1 MPINGYMSAAEVL
14 IGCPPPKNG
23 LAPWGMKAPQ
33 PTPPTIVP
41 YKAQTT
47 PAPPPSIS
55 IKPAEPPVQSSEL
68 VATAAGALLGLQNEQ
83 SRMSHK
89 QVEQHRRLK
98 AKQFFDEL
106 RCLVPAARDPK
117 NDRNKVLHMAIEYLK
132 ALKSGQ
138 SAWQL
143 SQLRL
148 QEQSRRE
155 DASCDMI
162 FEMEPEN
169 DKIKP
174 AEGEDKSKNLD
185 LTETEKRLSHNE
197 VEQRRRFQAKILY
210 DELRSLIPNSNKYD
224 KNTVLFYTIQTIKQL
239 SGVSEESLAK
249 MVQDLG
255 NSETE
260 IDEEQKLSGIAHDLH
275 SDKSLPVSESPT
287 DIASFAETLW
297 GSGQR
302 RGHKRSNAVIK
313 EEPESDGNGEDLEKG
328 SELSAGE
335 QASTEKKRIRRLS
348 EDSSA
353 SLKGSQPTS
362 RVASSSGKG
371 ESDDDGDCMNA
382 LSLLSECALQV
393 HGSAPSTP
401 VQRPRESSWG
411 ETSLLKALPTMRLS
425 VSEGRGQH
433 AR

>member
-1 MPINGYMSAAEVL
+1 MSAAEVL

-23 LAPWGMKAPQ
+23 LAPWGLKTAQPNTPPIVPPKTQ
-33 PTPPTIVP
+33 AVPTPIRT
-41 YKAQTT
+41 
-47 PAPPPSIS
+47 PSIN
-55 IKPAEPPVQSSEL
+55 IKPADPPVQSSEL
-68 VATAAGALLGLQNEQ
+68 VASAAGALLGLQNDQ

-117 NDRNKVLHMAIEYLK
+117 NDRNKVLQLAIEYLK

-138 SAWQL
+138 GDWHS
-143 SQLRL
+143 SQFRANEHAARDDGNGEL
-148 QEQSRRE
+148 
-155 DASCDMI
+155 M
-162 FEMEPEN
+162 FEMDPEN
-169 DKIKP
+169 DKVKP
-174 AEGEDKSKNLD
+174 ADADDKSKSSELS
-185 LTETEKRLSHNE
+185 ETDKRLSHNE

-210 DELRSLIPNSNKYD
+210 DELRSLIPNSSKYD

-260 IDEEQKLSGIAHDLH
+260 IDEDQKPSGLAHDMH

-302 RGHKRSNAVIK
+302 RGQKRSNAVIK
-313 EEPESDGNGEDLEKG
+313 EESESDCNLEELERGSDL
-328 SELSAGE
+328 STVANLN
-335 QASTEKKRIRRLS
+335 TEKKRIRKLS
-348 EDSSA
+348 EDSTS
-353 SLKGSQPTS
+353 SLKGSLPTS
-362 RVASSSGKG
+362 RVASSSGKT
-371 ESDDDGDCMNA
+371 ESDDDGDCLNA

-393 HGSAPSTP
+393 QGSEPNTP
-401 VQRPRESSWG
+401 VQGPRGGNWG
-411 ETSLLKALPTMRLS
+411 EGSLLRSLPTLRLS
-425 VSEGRGQH
+425 ASESKVL